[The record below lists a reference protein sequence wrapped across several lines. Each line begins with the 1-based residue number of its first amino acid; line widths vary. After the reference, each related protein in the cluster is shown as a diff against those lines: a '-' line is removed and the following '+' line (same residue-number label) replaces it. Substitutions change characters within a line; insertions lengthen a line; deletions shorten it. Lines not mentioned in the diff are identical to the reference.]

1 MDSRHGSVIHISPKA
16 WPVATVLRPV
26 AAVTGKPPARVLPG
40 SSCQPA
46 PRGHAGAAAGC
57 QARRS
62 CATTTTRL
70 RATGRMPNTGTG
82 TKHRVCQGGVQA
94 GAQTR
99 RHAVWLTAV
108 CACRPAIAIANGSI
122 SGWPSGTSPWKAT
135 TGRWTMPVPTR
146 CRPSC
151 QRAIPVNQHTACWR
165 HLNAG
170 DGIFAINPITIKQ
183 CPGGRLFQAHWSSCR
198 HAWHGPGI
206 RPILESDYAALVN
219 H

>member
-62 CATTTTRL
+62 CAATTTRL
-70 RATGRMPNTGTG
+70 RATGRMPNTRTG

-94 GAQTR
+94 GAQAR
-99 RHAVWLTAV
+99 RHAVRLTAV
-108 CACRPAIAIANGSI
+108 CACRPAIAMANGSI
-122 SGWPSGTSPWKAT
+122 SGWPS
-135 TGRWTMPVPTR
+135 
-146 CRPSC
+146 C
-151 QRAIPVNQHTACWR
+151 QRAIPVNRHTACWR

-183 CPGGRLFQAHWSSCR
+183 CPGGRVFQAHWSSCR